1 MLAGVRVALD
11 QDLNVA
17 VVVEVVVSGEA
28 NVRRDDNNSILIDE
42 IKKNIMYFSKCFF
55 KSNLFL
61 NYLLHIVQSSILYDF
76 PCAKLVFKMA
86 IPSFVINGQAYHLEI
101 EKE

>member
-11 QDLNVA
+11 QDLDFA

-28 NVRRDDNNSILIDE
+28 NVRRDDNNTILIDE
-42 IKKNIMYFSKCFF
+42 IKKISSIFSKCFF

-61 NYLLHIVQSSILYDF
+61 YYLLHILQ
-76 PCAKLVFKMA
+76 
-86 IPSFVINGQAYHLEI
+86 
-101 EKE
+101 